1 MEKVIISTFQQYLDS
16 SFVAHSR
23 KINLIIG
30 GTNQGVIFEKEEE
43 EKRRNSNSYSRR

>member
-23 KINLIIG
+23 KINLITG
-30 GTNQGVIFEKEEE
+30 ETNQEVFEKR
-43 EKRRNSNSYSRR
+43 KRIRKKVIISTVQ